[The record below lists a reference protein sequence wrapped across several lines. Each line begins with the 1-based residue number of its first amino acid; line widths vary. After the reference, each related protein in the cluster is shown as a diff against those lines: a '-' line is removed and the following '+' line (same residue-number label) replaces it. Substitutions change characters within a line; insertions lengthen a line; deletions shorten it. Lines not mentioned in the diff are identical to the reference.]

1 MKSKKLIVLYVLILL
16 FFYSCDKIDNFDGID
31 VSSAQCIFEPVED
44 IPFIEDIPVYNSA
57 DDFMYHYHNLLMD
70 DYYVNVLQEELG
82 YLSFGSKADTIYSR
96 LSEKYVADYALSD
109 YSEEEV
115 WRDILENQYYV
126 STYYE
131 EIDFNDDL
139 YSFDETGELI
149 SGFYDDLDYSYFYEV
164 APALEDNVLRY
175 MFNEKRMY
183 FVGDYCV
190 RYFDEG
196 VVLVE
201 CPSLRTVAD
210 LQNADSYS
218 HAMRLDA
225 APLFAYSF
233 VNSTIVT
240 PISLNYN
247 DIVLGRDYIVRGPVV
262 PESLSDYFSSLD
274 FKSKGKVGSR
284 VYRLR
289 CILNTYSNPPYWGG
303 CLYNHAVTL
312 DVRNAKLV
320 LGFWWRV
327 NADVFVEP
335 QNYVVSDNVRAYSE
349 YFEGILGYET
359 YKRRK
364 YLMAFYELDYIP
376 SSLGLRFIG
385 YNGRITANFN
395 GEVSCV
401 VDIDF

>member
-1 MKSKKLIVLYVLILL
+1 M
-16 FFYSCDKIDNFDGID
+16 FFYSCDKIDKFDEIG
-31 VSSAQCIFEPVED
+31 VSSAQCILEPVED
-44 IPFIEDIPVYNSA
+44 IPFIEDIPIYDSA

-70 DYYVNVLQEELG
+70 DYYVNVLQEELA
-82 YLSFGSKADTIYSR
+82 YLSFGSKADTIYRR
-96 LSEKYVADYALSD
+96 LSEKYVSDYALSD
-109 YSEEEV
+109 YSEEEM

-131 EIDFNDDL
+131 GIDLHDDL

-149 SGFYDDLDYSYFYEV
+149 SGFYDDLDYSCFYEV

-175 MFNEKRMY
+175 MFNDKRMY
-183 FVGDYCV
+183 FVGDCCI

-201 CPSLRTVAD
+201 SPSLRTVAD

-225 APLFAYSF
+225 DPLYAYSF

-247 DIVLGRDYIVRGPVV
+247 DIVLGRDDIVSGPMV
-262 PESLSDYFSSLD
+262 PESLSDYFSRLD
-274 FKSKGKVGSR
+274 FRSKGKVGNR

-303 CLYNHAVTL
+303 CLYNHEVTL
-312 DVRNAKLV
+312 DVRCAKLF
-320 LGFWWRV
+320 LGAWWRV
-327 NADVFVEP
+327 NADVLVEP
-335 QNYVVSDNVRAYSE
+335 QSFVVADNVRAYDG
-349 YFEGILGYET
+349 YFEGTFGYDT
-359 YKRRK
+359 YRKRK
-364 YLMAFYELDYIP
+364 YLMGFYELDYIP
-376 SSLGLRFIG
+376 SSLGLRFIE
-385 YNGRITANFN
+385 YRGRIIANFN

-401 VDIDF
+401 VNIDF